1 MPLAPDA
8 NITAWFKD
16 AATRHPDILHTPEK
30 PRFFEMEWELL
41 MQHGANLSAKSWVL
55 ILEDYEEQFA
65 DPNADYISI
74 TPVIAFM
81 VGRNVPK
88 GNKAALQATYEEARR
103 IGKSII
109 AKWKQD
115 QLDACDAD
123 VPEGVT
129 PPRLVDIHTL
139 RIVRVQLPMFDEA
152 FGVRVSIRIR
162 TDEETTFSRDE
173 VEWVPLVAPEP
184 VFVCSG
190 PGYGSF
196 TALEGAI
203 LTVTTDSGY
212 VTIRNASTGVLTTAA
227 SGSELVVP
235 SAGSY
240 CMWASDAAGAMSG
253 NITEMIDASGPLF
266 TGFDLSG
273 YDQLVFLILD
283 SELSTFVPPVS
294 GVLQQLLLNNGGN
307 TIPTLNLSAQPALDE
322 VVITFTGTSVS
333 FAGSLAL
340 RTLTIVNPNLTSMVP
355 PPNSSLQSAV
365 VRGCALNEASIDALI
380 MACDD
385 TFFTG
390 MIHADEGENAPP
402 SGDVGEKLQLMMD
415 SSWKIALNNWP

>member
-30 PRFFEMEWELL
+30 PKFFEMEWELL

-190 PGYGSF
+190 AGYGSF

-203 LTVTTDSGY
+203 LIATTDSGY

-240 CMWASDAAGAMSG
+240 CMWASDADGAKTG
-253 NITEMIDASGPLF
+253 NVTEMNDASGPLF
-266 TGFDLSG
+266 TAFDVSG
-273 YDQLVFLILD
+273 YSQLVFLILD
-283 SELSTFVPPVS
+283 SELSSFVPPID
-294 GVLQQLLLNNGGN
+294 GELMQLVLTNGGN
-307 TIPTLNLSAQPALDE
+307 TITSLDLSAQPKLDE
-322 VVITFTGTSVS
+322 VGITFAGTSVS
-333 FAGSLAL
+333 FAGSLVL
-340 RTLTIVNPNLTSMVP
+340 RTLAIVNPNLTSMVP
-355 PPNSSLQSAV
+355 PPNPSLQSAV
-365 VRGCALNEASIDALI
+365 VRGTALDRESVDALV

-385 TFFTG
+385 TFISGTLH
-390 MIHADEGENAPP
+390 IDEGSVAGP
-402 SGDVGEKLQLMMD
+402 SLAVADKLDALMA
-415 SSWKIALNNWP
+415 SSWKISTN